1 MSITRVAML
10 EMMRR
15 KDDQGRF
22 VPFDV
27 RLVHCN
33 KTKRTGGQLVDYAA
47 VTLPKREAM
56 EMGKIMV
63 AVSTNT
69 KQGRNP
75 NHMLQGTLNFLFAN
89 GEMRKGHIGLIT
101 RFNGMKV
108 I

>member
-1 MSITRVAML
+1 ML

-15 KDDQGRF
+15 KDDRGRF

-47 VTLPKREAM
+47 VTLPKRDSMQIGQALVNNATKSTT
-56 EMGKIMV
+56 GK
-63 AVSTNT
+63 S
-69 KQGRNP
+69 P
-75 NHMLQGTLNFLFAN
+75 NHMLHGTINFLFAS
-89 GEMRKGHIGLIT
+89 GEIRKGHIGLIT